1 MTMAGHAPALW
12 TQWNVDLFVHM
23 HATAASPH
31 LLVAVAVVLAQWP
44 LYAALGIAAWQC
56 WRHRD
61 GIGAAQIIGAWLIAN
76 RIEALVDAVAF
87 HARPF
92 AAGFGPAFMAHAADN
107 SMPSSHVALGSV
119 LAIVLALRRRRLSSA
134 LVAALTVAMAWA
146 RVYVGIH
153 WPADMAGALLTAAV
167 SVAVAWTVGCAAAA
181 LRKRRRHCAA
191 A

>member
-1 MTMAGHAPALW
+1 MTVIDHVSAPW
-12 TQWNVDLFVHM
+12 TQWNVDLFAHM

-31 LLVAVAVVLAQWP
+31 LLVAVAIVLAQWP
-44 LYAALGIAAWQC
+44 LYAALGVAAWQC

-61 GIGAAQIIGAWLIAN
+61 GTGAAQIVVAWLVAN
-76 RIEALVDAVAF
+76 RIEALIGAVAF

-119 LAIVLALRRRRLSSA
+119 LAIVLALHRRRFSSA

-167 SVAVAWTVGCAAAA
+167 SVAVVWAAGCAAAA
-181 LRKRRRHCAA
+181 IRNRRRHCAA